1 MRYTEEDWERIN
13 SLNEMYLIEKQ
24 REIEE
29 EWQQWCEEQEREEAE
44 IIIKTKKVIMKN
56 ETKH

>member
-1 MRYTEEDWERIN
+1 MKHIEEDWERLPEI
-13 SLNEMYLIEKQ
+13 EKMYLIEKQ
-24 REIEE
+24 KELED
-29 EWQQWCEEQEREEAE
+29 EWQEWYEEQEREEAE